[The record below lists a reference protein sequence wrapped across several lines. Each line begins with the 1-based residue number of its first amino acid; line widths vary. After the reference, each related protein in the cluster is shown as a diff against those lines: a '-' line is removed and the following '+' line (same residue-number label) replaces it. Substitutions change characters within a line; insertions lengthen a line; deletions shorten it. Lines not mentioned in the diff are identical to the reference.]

1 MLVRISKPGTIFYL
15 LRSVGEQLGYLG
27 RLLARGSESGE
38 LVLHRVDSCQ
48 IDSHVVV
55 AASLVVGQP
64 ETVCHIGMA
73 GSSSAEV
80 DYGGEILL
88 LPERDRADP
97 SRLYGARDASI

>member
-1 MLVRISKPGTIFYL
+1 MLADFFS
-15 LRSVGEQLGYLG
+15 S
-27 RLLARGSESGE
+27 LLACGSESGK

-64 ETVCHIGMA
+64 EAVCHISVA
-73 GSSSAEV
+73 GSGTAEV

-88 LPERDRADP
+88 LPERDCADP